1 MLKVIIVDDEII
13 IRAGFRSVI
22 NWEEYGC
29 CVVSTCE
36 SAMDAIAFF
45 EKQVPDIVFT
55 DIMMPE
61 MNGIDLVEY
70 ICSHYPKTK
79 VVVLSCV
86 NEIEYVKKA
95 IKLGAEDYILKF
107 SITRNSMAELVTR
120 LKTLI
125 EAERIKKGEYPV
137 LKEYPKREEQLLLL
151 LSESTN
157 KSDCEYLLD
166 ELGYIYEP
174 GTYYNTG
181 CILIDAASIFTQ
193 GEEVFTY
200 TRRYGLLN
208 LIREYFKVL
217 PLCELVFVNEK
228 EMIALFAWKEE
239 ESLKKQLP
247 DILNILNKSLKT
259 HLNFTVSMG
268 LGEPFTDPSKIPE
281 SYAMAKKMSNLK
293 FFDGSG
299 SFHAGVIPDNSSPL
313 PKRKIQKALQDAIFK
328 QDRMETDRLTDI
340 WFDQLSECRQFERID
355 EIRRLVVEMCI
366 SLSGTA
372 VFDIEETAKYHECIS
387 TADFWSADTIGALKQ
402 CFQISVRKILDYL
415 QERRAVSNEITKLL
429 HYLETHISEDMSLEK
444 AARYCALGKS
454 QFCILFKKA
463 TGNTFVNYF
472 NQLKMKKAY
481 VLLSTQD
488 IQVQQAADLIGI
500 RDISYFSRLFKKH
513 YNVSPSDV
521 KKV

>member
-1 MLKVIIVDDEII
+1 MLKVMIVDDEII
-13 IRAGFRSVI
+13 VRTGFRSVI

-36 SAMDAIAFF
+36 SGKDAIDFF
-45 EKQVPDIVFT
+45 EKQIPDIVFT

-70 ICSHYPKTK
+70 ICSHYPNTK
-79 VVVLSCV
+79 VVILSCV

-95 IKLGAEDYILKF
+95 IKLGAEDYILKL
-107 SITRNSMAELVTR
+107 SITRDSMAELVTR

-125 EAERIKKGEYPV
+125 ETERIKKGEDPV
-137 LKEYPKREEQLLLL
+137 LKESPKRDEQLLLL

-157 KSDCEYLLD
+157 KSECKYILD
-166 ELGYIYEP
+166 ELGYIYKP
-174 GTYYNTG
+174 GTYYSIG
-181 CILIDAASIFTQ
+181 CILIDAASISQ
-193 GEEVFTY
+193 QVEEVITY

-208 LIREYFKVL
+208 LIREYFKKL
-217 PLCELVFVNEK
+217 PLCDLVFVNEK
-228 EMIALFAWKEE
+228 EIFALFTCKEGV
-239 ESLKKQLP
+239 SLKKQLP
-247 DILNILNKSLKT
+247 DILDILNKSLKT

-268 LGEPFTDPSKIPE
+268 LGEPFEEPAKVPE
-281 SYAMAKKMSNLK
+281 GYVLAKKMSSLR
-293 FFDGSG
+293 FFDGPG
-299 SFHAGVIPDNSSPL
+299 SFHAGLIPDDTYPL
-313 PKRKIQKALQDAIFK
+313 PKRKIQKMLQEAIFK
-328 QDRMETDRLTDI
+328 QDRKETDRLADI
-340 WFDQLSECRQFERID
+340 WFAQLSECRQFERID

-372 VFDIEETAKYHECIS
+372 VFDIDETANYHECIS

-402 CFQISVRKILDYL
+402 CFQISVHRILDFL
-415 QERRAVSNEITKLL
+415 QERRAVSNEITNLL
-429 HYLETHISEDMSLEK
+429 HYLETHISEGMSLEE

-472 NQLKMKKAY
+472 NRLKMKKAY

-521 KKV
+521 KKA